1 MKVTLHKSTDGNLHD
16 TAKACAKHDI
26 KLRVLAVACVA
37 SFDTGAFTNDERG
50 GRSLDLVDLA
60 GFVAD
65 NEEVLRKVLA
75 DSLVVR
81 RSRKVKAKVSDV
93 SAAKAK
99 VVTPTKTAKVVA
111 PVVDDEQDEMDEML
125 EGLTE

>member
-1 MKVTLHKSTDGNLHD
+1 MKVTLHKSTDGTLHD

-37 SFDTGAFTNDERG
+37 TFDTGAFTDDDHGDQKMN
-50 GRSLDLVDLA
+50 LNDLA

-81 RSRKVKAKVSDV
+81 RSRKIKAKVSDV
-93 SAAKAK
+93 PAAKTKA
-99 VVTPTKTAKVVA
+99 VTPTKTAKVVA
-111 PVVDDEQDEMDEML
+111 PVADDEQDEMDEML
-125 EGLTE
+125 EGLAE